1 MARIPKEEILRRF
14 HEQIS
19 KGIPITGSGAGVGI
33 SAKCAEAGGVDLII
47 IYNSGRFR
55 MAGRGSSCGRFAYS
69 DANQVVLDLAGEIL
83 SCVHHTP
90 VIAGVLALDPYRDM
104 ERFLD
109 ELAQLGFSGV
119 QNFPTVGNINMP
131 LFLKN
136 LEESGYD
143 YEREV
148 EMIRLA
154 NRLGLLTTP
163 YCFTT
168 EQARRMA
175 DTGTDIV
182 VAHMGLTTKGLI
194 GAAEANDL
202 DACVEKIGLI
212 ARAAKEVNPDVL
224 VISHGGS
231 VSEPQDAQYIY
242 ERVPETVGFYGASSA
257 ERIPTENALI
267 PAVRAFKAITI
278 RR

>member
-1 MARIPKEEILRRF
+1 
-14 HEQIS
+14 
-19 KGIPITGSGAGVGI
+19 
-33 SAKCAEAGGVDLII
+33 
-47 IYNSGRFR
+47 
-55 MAGRGSSCGRFAYS
+55 
-69 DANQVVLDLAGEIL
+69 
-83 SCVHHTP
+83 
-90 VIAGVLALDPYRDM
+90 
-104 ERFLD
+104 
-109 ELAQLGFSGV
+109 
-119 QNFPTVGNINMP
+119 
-131 LFLKN
+131 
-136 LEESGYD
+136 
-143 YEREV
+143 
-148 EMIRLA
+148 
-154 NRLGLLTTP
+154 
-163 YCFTT
+163 
-168 EQARRMA
+168 MA